1 MAIAISGETKSR
13 IDRIWNDFWSGGI
26 SNPLEVIEQMT
37 YLLFIRR
44 LDDAQTR
51 AEKKARLTGRPVENP
66 VFGEGQELLR
76 WQNFK
81 NQDPQVMFDLMNSG
95 IFPFLRN
102 LGSQVGGEAST
113 YSQHMKD
120 ATFRI
125 PSPALLAK
133 VVDQLDAIALDDLD
147 TSGDLYEYMLS
158 KLATS
163 GTNGQFRTPRHIIE
177 LMVAMMAPDVE
188 DVIVDFT

>member
-147 TSGDLYEYMLS
+147 TSGDLYEYML
-158 KLATS
+158 
-163 GTNGQFRTPRHIIE
+163 
-177 LMVAMMAPDVE
+177 
-188 DVIVDFT
+188 